1 MRVEPD
7 AVTVRALI
15 DLNPV
20 PFAGDQIVAALGA
33 LHVVRL
39 AFTLGGGPHD
49 RRVLLPQ
56 QLGIATREV
65 LVLVLARTIVRH
77 GAGGGAGGGRIC
89 SLSPPGLATA
99 TRPGGDD
106 ASPGYRSPSHL
117 GTRSTTIP
125 SLSVTTSMEPLLY
138 SLPILTNRSADS

>member
-1 MRVEPD
+1 MGVEPD

-39 AFTLGGGPHD
+39 AFPFGGGPHD

-56 QLGIATREV
+56 QLGITTREV
-65 LVLVLARTIVRH
+65 LVLVLARAIVCH
-77 GAGGGAGGGRIC
+77 GADGGGGAGGGARGGGGRTC
-89 SLSPPGLATA
+89 SPSPPCWAIGL
-99 TRPGGDD
+99 
-106 ASPGYRSPSHL
+106 
-117 GTRSTTIP
+117 
-125 SLSVTTSMEPLLY
+125 
-138 SLPILTNRSADS
+138 

>member
-1 MRVEPD
+1 MGVEPD

-20 PFAGDQIVAALGA
+20 PFAGDQIVAALRA

-39 AFTLGGGPHD
+39 AFALGGGPHD
-49 RRVLLPQ
+49 CRVLLPQ
-56 QLGIATREV
+56 QLGVATREV

-77 GAGGGAGGGRIC
+77 GADDGGGAGGGAGGGRIC
-89 SLSPPGLATA
+89 SVSPPGLATG

-106 ASPGYRSPSHL
+106 DSP
-117 GTRSTTIP
+117 
-125 SLSVTTSMEPLLY
+125 E
-138 SLPILTNRSADS
+138 

>member
-1 MRVEPD
+1 MGFDFERDRPTAGKSPDARVLAGSQDIRRRRLHEGLRLMRVEPD

-39 AFTLGGGPHD
+39 AFALGGGPHD

-89 SLSPPGLATA
+89 SVSPPGLATG

-106 ASPGYRSPSHL
+106 DSP
-117 GTRSTTIP
+117 
-125 SLSVTTSMEPLLY
+125 E
-138 SLPILTNRSADS
+138 